1 MHHLKVYVL
10 TSLLLVFALLTAGF
24 IGKAAKA
31 DTPVFSLQNSQL
43 WLPGVWLFDPNCG
56 QYQAKLVLDFSNKSF
71 KILSLKSLPVTHFSP
86 YPPDICTQIPDIEEP
101 KP

>member
-1 MHHLKVYVL
+1 MPNFKVYVL

-24 IGKAAKA
+24 IGKTAKA

-43 WLPGVWLFDPNCG
+43 WLPEVWLFDPNCG
-56 QYQAKLVLDFSNKSF
+56 QYQAKLALDFSTQTF
-71 KILSLKSLPVTHFSP
+71 KILSLKPLPVTHFSP
-86 YPPDICTQIPDIEEP
+86 WPTNECPNLIDIEEP